1 MAISQNV
8 CEIAVF
14 LFQKLKEKHH
24 KDVFCFWSF
33 FMVILAYMGRKK
45 YKDEDDDIEED
56 GDGEGFIS
64 VDISS
69 DTKRTILAI
78 ILFLWAAIF
87 LLGFFNMGGILGE
100 KMVGSIGIAV
110 GWGKVLTP
118 LLFIFLGVILLK
130 RKRKQSFY
138 FTRIIGL
145 LVAFFS
151 ILSLMHLIPFDHEQ
165 MGTMARE
172 GVGGGYIGYG
182 VATLLYS
189 FTGKLLGS
197 LILIATIII
206 GVLIAFNFSFVRDE
220 KVKHNKRSSF
230 QLRMPSFGR
239 SKDDEADD
247 DEEYEEEYEDDEE
260 GEQED
265 EETDEDAV
273 EEGED
278 DTEEEIVEEKPKK
291 GLFGMKKAKKNHTQ
305 KWDYAPS
312 KLFERAKGSAK
323 AGNTERNAEVIE
335 ETLSNFNIDVELDSI
350 TTGPSVTQY
359 AFHPPTGV
367 KLSKITAL
375 NADLA
380 LALAAHPIRIEAPIP
395 GKSLVGI
402 EVPNRETVAV
412 RMRDLLASRTFTK
425 HKSGLMLAL
434 GETVDGEYE
443 IADLAKMPHLLVAG
457 TTGTGKSVAV
467 NSMIL
472 SLLYQNSPEEL
483 KLILVDPK
491 RVELSLYNGIPHLL
505 TDVIVDSGKVLNAL
519 KWAVGEMER
528 RYILLQETGSRDIE
542 SYKKKQKTGGV
553 RTHIDEETQEEVT
566 EEMENLPVIVIVI
579 DELADL
585 MMSHGKDVEAA
596 IVRLAQMSRAVGIH
610 LIVSTQ
616 RPSVEVITGLIK
628 ANLPTRIALRVSTQI
643 DSRTILDSPGAEKLI
658 GRGDMLY
665 KSGDS
670 GSSVRLQGV
679 LIDEEEVKR
688 VVAYLVDQADEYDDE
703 NELDIT
709 ANRDATPGSPDA
721 QDGSGSEGDDVL
733 YEEAKK
739 IVIEAGK
746 ASTSYIQR
754 RLKVGYSRAARL
766 VDLLEENGVVGPAN
780 GSKPRD
786 VLVTG
791 ESSSDP
797 QYEDDLKDQAQRD
810 KWQA

>member
-1 MAISQNV
+1 
-8 CEIAVF
+8 
-14 LFQKLKEKHH
+14 
-24 KDVFCFWSF
+24 
-33 FMVILAYMGRKK
+33 MGRKK
-45 YKDEDDDIEED
+45 HKDEEDDLEEE
-56 GDGEGFIS
+56 GDGEGFVS
-64 VDISS
+64 LDISP

-87 LLGFFNMGGILGE
+87 LLGFFHLGGILGD
-100 KMVGSIGIAV
+100 KMVGSIGVAV

-130 RKRKQSFY
+130 RKQRQSFY

-145 LVAFFS
+145 LLAFLA
-151 ILSLMHLIPFDHEQ
+151 ILSLMHLVPFDQEQ
-165 MGTMARE
+165 MNTMARE
-172 GVGGGYIGYG
+172 GVGGGFIGYG
-182 VATLLYS
+182 IATLLYS

-206 GVLIAFNFSFVRDE
+206 GILIAFNFSLVTE
-220 KVKHNKRSSF
+220 EKKVKHQKRKTPWYSR
-230 QLRMPSFGR
+230 LSFGR
-239 SKDDEADD
+239 NKKNDAQED
-247 DEEYEEEYEDDEE
+247 DEEYEDDDDEE
-260 GEQED
+260 EFDDDD
-265 EETDEDAV
+265 EEEEEFDDDDESEEDA
-273 EEGED
+273 
-278 DTEEEIVEEKPKK
+278 EEEEPKK
-291 GLFGMKKAKKNHTQ
+291 GLFAGMKKKKRASAK
-305 KWDYAPS
+305 WEYAPS
-312 KLFERAKGSAK
+312 KLFERTQGSAK

-335 ETLSNFNIDVELDSI
+335 ETLANFNIDVELDSI

-359 AFHPPTGV
+359 SFHPPTGV

-402 EVPNRETVAV
+402 EVPNKETVAV
-412 RMRDLLASRTFTK
+412 RMRDLLASRDFTK
-425 HKSGLMLAL
+425 HKSNLMLAL

-457 TTGTGKSVAV
+457 TTGTGKSVAI
-467 NSMIL
+467 NSMLL
-472 SLLYQNSPEEL
+472 SLLYQNSPDEL

-491 RVELSLYNGIPHLL
+491 RVELTLYNGIPHLL
-505 TDVIVDSGKVLNAL
+505 TDVITDGGKVLNAL

-528 RYILLQETGSRDIE
+528 RYILLEETGSRDLD
-542 SYKKKQKTGGV
+542 SYSKKRKAGGK
-553 RTHIDEETQEEVT
+553 RTHKDEETGEKIVED
-566 EEMENLPVIVIVI
+566 MENLPVIVIVI

-596 IVRLAQMSRAVGIH
+596 VVRLAQMSRAVGIH

-628 ANLPTRIALRVSTQI
+628 ANLPSRIALRVSTQI

-665 KSGDS
+665 KSGDA
-670 GSSVRLQGV
+670 GSAVRLQGV

-688 VVAYLVDQADEYDDE
+688 IVAFLIDQADDYD
-703 NELDIT
+703 ELDEDIT
-709 ANRDATPGSPDA
+709 
-721 QDGSGSEGDDVL
+721 QDRSGSGAMSVGDDMGGDADDVL

-766 VDLLEENGVVGPAN
+766 VDLLEENGVVGPAR
-780 GSKPRD
+780 GSKPRE
-786 VLVTG
+786 VLVG
-791 ESSSDP
+791 KEDERGP
-797 QYEDDLKDQAQRD
+797 HYEDELSDQEQRD

>member
-1 MAISQNV
+1 
-8 CEIAVF
+8 
-14 LFQKLKEKHH
+14 
-24 KDVFCFWSF
+24 
-33 FMVILAYMGRKK
+33 MGRKK
-45 YKDEDDDIEED
+45 YKDDEEDLEED

-87 LLGFFNMGGILGE
+87 LLGFFHLGGIFGD
-100 KMVGSIGIAV
+100 KMVGSIGVAV
-110 GWGKVLTP
+110 GWGKILTP

-138 FTRIIGL
+138 LTRIIGL
-145 LVAFFS
+145 LLAFFA
-151 ILSLMHLIPFDHEQ
+151 ILSLMHLIPFDQEQ
-165 MGTMARE
+165 MNTMARE
-172 GVGGGYIGYG
+172 GIGGGYIGY
-182 VATLLYS
+182 VFATLLHS

-206 GVLIAFNFSFVRDE
+206 GILIAFNFSFVRDE
-220 KVKHNKRSSF
+220 KKMSRKRQSGFSMW
-230 QLRMPSFGR
+230 LASFGR
-239 SKDDEADD
+239 KRDD
-247 DEEYEEEYEDDEE
+247 DEEENEDEEYEDEDEDD
-260 GEQED
+260 QED
-265 EETDEDAV
+265 EED
-273 EEGED
+273 
-278 DTEEEIVEEKPKK
+278 EEIVDEGGSDDHNDQEDEEKSKK
-291 GLFGMKKAKKNHTQ
+291 GLFAGLKKKKRPSSQ
-305 KWDYAPS
+305 WDYTPS
-312 KLFERAKGSAK
+312 KLFERSQGTAK
-323 AGNTERNAEVIE
+323 AGNTEQNAEVIE

-402 EVPNRETVAV
+402 EVPNKETVAV
-412 RMRDLLASRTFTK
+412 RMRDLLASRAFTK
-425 HKSGLMLAL
+425 HKSNLMLAL

-443 IADLAKMPHLLVAG
+443 VADLAKMPHLLVAG
-457 TTGTGKSVAV
+457 TTGTGKSVAI

-472 SLLYQNSPEEL
+472 SLLYQNSPDEL
-483 KLILVDPK
+483 RLILVDPK

-528 RYILLQETGSRDIE
+528 RYILLQETGSRDLE
-542 SYKKKQKTGGV
+542 SYTKKRKTGGV

-566 EEMENLPVIVIVI
+566 EKMENLPVIVIVI

-670 GSSVRLQGV
+670 GTSVRLQGV

-688 VVAYLVDQADEYDDE
+688 IVSFLADQADDYND
-703 NELDIT
+703 ELDDDIT
-709 ANRDATPGSPDA
+709 IDRGVGGNSSRSSAGDT
-721 QDGSGSEGDDVL
+721 SGDGDDVL

-780 GSKPRD
+780 GSKARE
-786 VLVTG
+786 VLINKD
-791 ESSSDP
+791 SDSEP
-797 QYEDDLKDQAQRD
+797 QYTDDLKDQAQRD